1 MADYRTANCGAG
13 FMFDV
18 ASVVQDLDHPIRRPY
33 IPKSETDQDFGAMN
47 DIDLLQGTS
56 DNRGPQQC
64 WLAE

>member
-1 MADYRTANCGAG
+1 
-13 FMFDV
+13 MFDV

-56 DNRGPQQC
+56 DNRGHNNAG
-64 WLAE
+64 WRNDW